1 MDEHWF
7 RLPILS
13 PRHWTPNVLWL
24 CQRADL
30 TASVAASRGR
40 PQPWRKAD
48 RRMAPIAVAAGRKV
62 GAMTATFRARLSRW
76 RALRRAAKGAEVELT
91 EGRGWREQDF
101 RLSGPAASVI
111 SLCDVV

>member
-24 CQRADL
+24 CQRADV

-48 RRMAPIAVAAGRKV
+48 RGTAPIAVAARLGISEEEGSLLGGR
-62 GAMTATFRARLSRW
+62 
-76 RALRRAAKGAEVELT
+76 
-91 EGRGWREQDF
+91 
-101 RLSGPAASVI
+101 SVR
-111 SLCDVV
+111 